1 MRTLPEELWSPDG
14 PSGRWLPAALFAVV
28 SLAVAASLMF
38 DWRKAE
44 ANMQAVARER
54 GAALFHL
61 MDLTRDWNARQHG
74 VYVPTTPSTPPNPY
88 LEHPRR
94 DVVTID
100 GLALTM
106 ISPASMARQISELA
120 ERGDGLKFHITS
132 LKPIR
137 PANAP
142 DAWEAAALQRFETGL
157 AELVELIPGDP
168 PVHRYMAPLR
178 VRQACLACHEKQGYR
193 EGQIRG
199 GISITIPAADLLEL
213 RDDERL
219 HSGVVHAF
227 VLAVILGLLH
237 LLLAG
242 TRRHVAALRN
252 LNSEQEQVIAERT
265 RSLSEANDRLSRQIA
280 DCEMAATVFENAAEA
295 ILVTDENGIIIQ
307 VNPAF
312 TRVTGFASSTVLG
325 KPASLLKSGRHAR
338 EFFAEMWHGLRRDG
352 RWQGEVW
359 NRRENGELYIVWL
372 LIARVSGGGQPA
384 RFVATMTDI
393 TQRKDLEEQLRHRAH
408 HDPLT
413 DLPNRALFAD
423 RLRVAITQAQRHG
436 RSFALCFIDLD
447 RFKPVNDVFGHAA
460 GDDLLV
466 AAGQRLRLRLRAA
479 DTLARLGG
487 DEFAAILAEAGTRAE
502 IEEIAAR
509 IVADL
514 ARPFELKAGTAHISC
529 SIGVALFPEHGR
541 DVDTL
546 QRNADAALYEVKDAG
561 RNSYRIFA
569 NAAAADESRTGGA
582 S

>member
-1 MRTLPEELWSPDG
+1 MRALPEELWSPDG
-14 PSGRWLPAALFAVV
+14 PSRRWLPAALFAVV
-28 SLAVAASLMF
+28 SLAVAASLTF
-38 DWRKAE
+38 DWRKAG

-88 LEHPRR
+88 LEHPLR

-199 GISITIPAADLLEL
+199 GISITMPAADLLKL

-237 LLLAG
+237 LLLAS
-242 TRRHVAALRN
+242 TRRHVMALRS
-252 LNSEQEQVIAERT
+252 LNIEQEQVIAERT
-265 RSLSEANDRLSRQIA
+265 RSLSQANDKLSRQVA

-295 ILVTDENGIIIQ
+295 ILVTDEDGRIIQ

-338 EFFAEMWHGLRRDG
+338 EFFADMWHGLRCDG

-372 LIARVSGGGQPA
+372 LITRISGGGQPA

-393 TQRKDLEEQLRHRAH
+393 TQRKDLEEQLRHQAH

-447 RFKPVNDVFGHAA
+447 CFKPVNDEFGHAA

-561 RNSYRIFA
+561 RNAYRIFA
-569 NAAAADESRTGGA
+569 NGTAVDESRTGGA
-582 S
+582 T